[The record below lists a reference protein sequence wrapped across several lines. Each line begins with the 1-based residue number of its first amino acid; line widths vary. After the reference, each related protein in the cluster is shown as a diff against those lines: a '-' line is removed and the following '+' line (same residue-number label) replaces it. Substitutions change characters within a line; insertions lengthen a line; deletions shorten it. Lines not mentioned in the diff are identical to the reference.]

1 VFDYCGGWKD
11 VIKRRVAFVGDA
23 ETRIQED
30 YLRILRYFRFC
41 ARISPDPLMH
51 EREAEEAICKNVD
64 GLSIISGER
73 IWMELK
79 QILSSRHAFP
89 LMEVMIK
96 WGLAPYI
103 GLPQKDSKELLNT
116 PEFREVWQRTRD
128 QHLEAISLLAT
139 LLKTEDEVLLLI
151 FFIAKFINVIA
162 CILNVGPIFAE
173 EAQVSKF

>member
-1 VFDYCGGWKD
+1 
-11 VIKRRVAFVGDA
+11 
-23 ETRIQED
+23 
-30 YLRILRYFRFC
+30 
-41 ARISPDPLMH
+41 MH

-128 QHLEAISLLAT
+128 QHLEAISILAT
-139 LLKTEDEVLLLI
+139 LLKTEDEVLLFI

-173 EAQVSKF
+173 EAQVSQFWSRPRSFYYSTPRSYAWSFKTFEVWVCR